1 MCWLVY
7 VLLRVSCRAQSYVQ
21 AVTGGGPGMGV
32 GVGGASGGMGMGV
45 GVGVPGYMALPRA
58 RAHTPLRH
66 AHVTST
72 THPHHLHGT
81 RTQLLWGRDT
91 LRALPKFLMYRC
103 SGFFCYLHFLFL
115 KM

>member
-1 MCWLVY
+1 M
-7 VLLRVSCRAQSYVQ
+7 Q
-21 AVTGGGPGMGV
+21 AVTGGGAGLGV

-81 RTQLLWGRDT
+81 QFAST
-91 LRALPKFLMYRC
+91 KFVMYLMYRAVH
-103 SGFFCYLHFLFL
+103 SSFFIC
-115 KM
+115 